1 MGCNIAICDDSSAD
15 RQYIADMVNKW
26 AEQSGKAV
34 FLTMFPSA
42 ENFLFRY
49 RDKSDY
55 DILLLDIEMG
65 GMDGVSMAKEL
76 RRVDDAVQ
84 IIFITGYSDYISE
97 GYDVAA
103 LHYLMKPV
111 REEKLFS
118 VLDRAA
124 EKLLKNERML
134 TFEVG
139 GEMLRVP
146 VFRIRYA
153 EVYGNYYGT
162 PKQKVLDRLN
172 AGEDILLEIDT
183 QGALNVM
190 KAMPEGLFIFL
201 LPPSLEEL
209 ANRLK
214 GRGTE
219 TEESLQRRLGA
230 AVDEIKIAHNYR
242 YVVVN
247 DKVEAAEKAIA
258 GIIEAEHHRTDLNEE
273 LLAGLQQWKE
283 NA

>member
-1 MGCNIAICDDSSAD
+1 MRKGLLILISGPSGTGKGTVCDLLRKNHPEISYSISATT
-15 RQYIADMVNKW
+15 RQPRPG
-26 AEQSGKAV
+26 EQ
-34 FLTMFPSA
+34 
-42 ENFLFRY
+42 
-49 RDKSDY
+49 
-55 DILLLDIEMG
+55 
-65 GMDGVSMAKEL
+65 DGVNYYFYDKEKF
-76 RRVDDAVQ
+76 RQMIDA
-84 IIFITGYSDYISE
+84 GE
-97 GYDVAA
+97 
-103 LHYLMKPV
+103 
-111 REEKLFS
+111 
-118 VLDRAA
+118 
-124 EKLLKNERML
+124 LLEW
-134 TFEVG
+134 
-139 GEMLRVP
+139 
-146 VFRIRYA
+146 A

-230 AVDEIKIAHNYR
+230 AVDEIKLAHNYR

>member
-1 MGCNIAICDDSSAD
+1 MRKGLLILISGPSGTGKGTVCDLLRKNHPEISYSISATT
-15 RQYIADMVNKW
+15 RQPRPG
-26 AEQSGKAV
+26 EQ
-34 FLTMFPSA
+34 
-42 ENFLFRY
+42 
-49 RDKSDY
+49 
-55 DILLLDIEMG
+55 
-65 GMDGVSMAKEL
+65 DGVNYYFYDKEKF
-76 RRVDDAVQ
+76 RQMIDA
-84 IIFITGYSDYISE
+84 GE
-97 GYDVAA
+97 
-103 LHYLMKPV
+103 
-111 REEKLFS
+111 
-118 VLDRAA
+118 
-124 EKLLKNERML
+124 LLEW
-134 TFEVG
+134 
-139 GEMLRVP
+139 
-146 VFRIRYA
+146 A

-183 QGALNVM
+183 HGALNVL

>member
-1 MGCNIAICDDSSAD
+1 MRKGLLILISGPSGTGKGTVCDLLRKNHPEISYSISATT
-15 RQYIADMVNKW
+15 RQPRPG
-26 AEQSGKAV
+26 EQ
-34 FLTMFPSA
+34 
-42 ENFLFRY
+42 
-49 RDKSDY
+49 
-55 DILLLDIEMG
+55 
-65 GMDGVSMAKEL
+65 DGVNYYFYDKEKF
-76 RRVDDAVQ
+76 RQMIDA
-84 IIFITGYSDYISE
+84 GE
-97 GYDVAA
+97 
-103 LHYLMKPV
+103 
-111 REEKLFS
+111 
-118 VLDRAA
+118 
-124 EKLLKNERML
+124 LLEW
-134 TFEVG
+134 
-139 GEMLRVP
+139 
-146 VFRIRYA
+146 A

-209 ANRLK
+209 ASRLK

-273 LLAGLQQWKE
+273 LLTGLQQWKE

>member
-1 MGCNIAICDDSSAD
+1 MRKGLLILISGPSGTGKGTVCDLLRKNHPEISYSISATT
-15 RQYIADMVNKW
+15 RQPRPG
-26 AEQSGKAV
+26 EQ
-34 FLTMFPSA
+34 
-42 ENFLFRY
+42 
-49 RDKSDY
+49 
-55 DILLLDIEMG
+55 
-65 GMDGVSMAKEL
+65 DGVNYYFYDKEKF
-76 RRVDDAVQ
+76 RQMIDA
-84 IIFITGYSDYISE
+84 GE
-97 GYDVAA
+97 
-103 LHYLMKPV
+103 
-111 REEKLFS
+111 
-118 VLDRAA
+118 
-124 EKLLKNERML
+124 LLEW
-134 TFEVG
+134 
-139 GEMLRVP
+139 
-146 VFRIRYA
+146 A

-190 KAMPEGLFIFL
+190 QAMPEGLFIFL

>member
-1 MGCNIAICDDSSAD
+1 MRKGLLILISGPSGTGKGTVCDLLRKNHPEISYSISATT
-15 RQYIADMVNKW
+15 RQPRPG
-26 AEQSGKAV
+26 EQ
-34 FLTMFPSA
+34 
-42 ENFLFRY
+42 
-49 RDKSDY
+49 
-55 DILLLDIEMG
+55 
-65 GMDGVSMAKEL
+65 DGVNYYFYDKEKF
-76 RRVDDAVQ
+76 RQMIDA
-84 IIFITGYSDYISE
+84 GE
-97 GYDVAA
+97 
-103 LHYLMKPV
+103 
-111 REEKLFS
+111 
-118 VLDRAA
+118 
-124 EKLLKNERML
+124 LLEW
-134 TFEVG
+134 
-139 GEMLRVP
+139 
-146 VFRIRYA
+146 A
-153 EVYGNYYGT
+153 EVYCNYYGT

>member
-1 MGCNIAICDDSSAD
+1 MRKGLLILISGPSGTGKGTVCDLLRKNHPEISYSISATT
-15 RQYIADMVNKW
+15 RQPRPG
-26 AEQSGKAV
+26 EQ
-34 FLTMFPSA
+34 
-42 ENFLFRY
+42 
-49 RDKSDY
+49 
-55 DILLLDIEMG
+55 
-65 GMDGVSMAKEL
+65 DGVNYYFYDKEKF
-76 RRVDDAVQ
+76 RQMIDA
-84 IIFITGYSDYISE
+84 GE
-97 GYDVAA
+97 
-103 LHYLMKPV
+103 
-111 REEKLFS
+111 
-118 VLDRAA
+118 
-124 EKLLKNERML
+124 LLEW
-134 TFEVG
+134 
-139 GEMLRVP
+139 
-146 VFRIRYA
+146 A

-201 LPPSLEEL
+201 LPPSLE

>member
-1 MGCNIAICDDSSAD
+1 MRKGLLILISGPSGTSKGTVCDLLRKNHPEISYSISATT
-15 RQYIADMVNKW
+15 RQPRPG
-26 AEQSGKAV
+26 EQ
-34 FLTMFPSA
+34 
-42 ENFLFRY
+42 
-49 RDKSDY
+49 
-55 DILLLDIEMG
+55 
-65 GMDGVSMAKEL
+65 DGVNYYFYDKEKF
-76 RRVDDAVQ
+76 RQMIDA
-84 IIFITGYSDYISE
+84 GE
-97 GYDVAA
+97 
-103 LHYLMKPV
+103 
-111 REEKLFS
+111 
-118 VLDRAA
+118 
-124 EKLLKNERML
+124 LLEW
-134 TFEVG
+134 
-139 GEMLRVP
+139 
-146 VFRIRYA
+146 A

-190 KAMPEGLFIFL
+190 KAVPEGLFIFL